1 MTEEE
6 IVETPKRG
14 PGRPPK
20 VNGPVVVIQSRTV
33 SEADSHLPLE
43 AIISNVPGGPYQ
55 AFGET
60 EAIALFN
67 ASKRWIIVTEQQK
80 AA

>member
-1 MTEEE
+1 MTDEDP
-6 IVETPKRG
+6 ETPKRG

-20 VNGPVVVIQSRTV
+20 PQGVQVVIQSRTV
-33 SEADSHLPLE
+33 SEVDSHLPLE

-67 ASKRWIIVTEQQK
+67 AAKRWMVMTDQQK